1 MKDKSYR
8 AESGRQAKADGH
20 SSEHILCDILS
31 KKTGH
36 MHTVDGGTR
45 TKRDILCEELEKYY
59 SIKSPSNKNTQVHL
73 TPTKVWCEY
82 FNIQGD
88 LRKWFDMFFGL
99 PNTGRSGRKGAS
111 EIPSHL
117 NTLALNWFNDNKM
130 EIFNVIVVKG
140 AFKSNNKIEAG
151 KSINQV
157 IWFNK
162 KTNEIEKEVSVEF
175 LSNLV
180 KNGRWKVSKND
191 TVLHF
196 FDQTDNK
203 LFHLQMKGSGNKSQ
217 KNNMQFHIYKPPL
230 QHL

>member
-1 MKDKSYR
+1 MKGKSYR

-157 IWFNK
+157 IYLWTSSLRMFYVMK
-162 KTNEIEKEVSVEF
+162 KVMGLLISQLMVEQA
-175 LSNLV
+175 LIMKIGLESL
-180 KNGRWKVSKND
+180 
-191 TVLHF
+191 LIHYLLALMII
-196 FDQTDNK
+196 K
-203 LFHLQMKGSGNKSQ
+203 LLIIMVALKT
-217 KNNMQFHIYKPPL
+217 PAL
-230 QHL
+230 L